1 MNTHEPYTQPSPTTR
16 LSEQINWRK
25 IKESF
30 SSKKYLHVREI
41 IFFAHS
47 DEVMQQCQSELD
59 SPNLLFRNHYSFFS
73 ALRDSTLLSADI
85 FVLTDSF
92 ASASRQ
98 DFSKLL
104 KQRTH
109 KDLQVIIWDES
120 PIKKLFSAI
129 RKSLAKLNQTETKN
143 MVVEEILQSSME
155 LNLNQKVKPSLSEED
170 FREFLNR
177 ELTKSDKHAPETILA
192 KAIDIIKA
200 VK

>member
-1 MNTHEPYTQPSPTTR
+1 MNTHKPCTKSSPSSQ

-25 IKESF
+25 IKQSF
-30 SSKKYLHVREI
+30 SSKTYLHVREI
-41 IFFAHS
+41 IFFAHC

-59 SPNLLFRNHYSFFS
+59 SPNLLFRNHYSFSS
-73 ALRDSTLLSADI
+73 ALRDSSLLYADV

-109 KDLQVIIWDES
+109 QNLQVIIWDES
-120 PIKKLFSAI
+120 PIEKLFSVI
-129 RKSLAKLNQTETKN
+129 RKSLAELNQTETKK
-143 MVVEEILQSSME
+143 MVVEEILQTRME
-155 LNLNQKVKPSLSEED
+155 FNLNQKIKPSLSEED
-170 FREFLNR
+170 FREFLNS
-177 ELTKSDKHAPETILA
+177 ELSDNNKHAPETILA

>member
-1 MNTHEPYTQPSPTTR
+1 MNTHKSYTQSSPTPQ

-25 IKESF
+25 IKQSF
-30 SSKKYLHVREI
+30 SSKTYLHVREI

-59 SPNLLFRNHYSFFS
+59 SPNLVFRNHYSFFS

-92 ASASRQ
+92 ASASRE

-104 KQRTH
+104 RQRTH
-109 KDLQVIIWDES
+109 QDLQVIIWDES
-120 PIKKLFSAI
+120 PIEKLFSTI
-129 RKSLAKLNQTETKN
+129 KKSLAELNQTETKN
-143 MVVEEILQSSME
+143 MVVEEILQSRME
-155 LNLNQKVKPSLSEED
+155 LDLNQKEKPSLSEED
-170 FREFLNR
+170 FRELLNR
-177 ELTKSDKHAPETILA
+177 ELIDSDKNAPETILA